1 MKKRRVEC
9 MTRKVM
15 TKSSVLAGWVLS
27 GVLLAGNGMTVHA
40 EHYTGDPD
48 WAVNFTGKGM
58 ESNFKTADINDAIYD
73 LQPGDSIDIA
83 LTLKNTGGKATDWW
97 MTNKVLRSLEDT
109 QKAAAS
115 GGYTYTLIY
124 QHPDGVSETLYSSE
138 TVGGEKDGSAPEG
151 LHEVTDSLSEYFY
164 LDSLKAGEQGAVYLT
179 VALDGET
186 QGNTYQDTL
195 ADLTLNFAVEE
206 TNVPSNPSDPGDN
219 DGGEEPGGENPGGGG
234 NQPGGT
240 RTPPKTGDETDLML
254 YAGISLVSG
263 VGLLILALLS
273 LRKSRMEKRGGE
285 S

>member
-1 MKKRRVEC
+1 MKKRRVGC

-15 TKSSVLAGWVLS
+15 KKSGVLACWMMS
-27 GVLLAGNGMTVHA
+27 GALLAGNGMTVQA

-109 QKAAAS
+109 QKVAAS

-151 LHEVTDSLSEYFY
+151 LHEVTDSL
-164 LDSLKAGEQGAVYLT
+164 
-179 VALDGET
+179 
-186 QGNTYQDTL
+186 
-195 ADLTLNFAVEE
+195 NFAVEE
-206 TNVPSNPSDPGDN
+206 TNVPSNPSAPGDN
-219 DGGEEPGGENPGGGG
+219 DGGEEPGGENPGGG
-234 NQPGGT
+234 NQPGDR

-263 VGLLILALLS
+263 LGLLILALFS

-285 S
+285 G